1 MINIDNIHLKLIQVF
16 WFLFWISGGTNKGD
30 LLYIIYKCDGCAVTQ
45 CKECW
50 GFTAS
55 EEKCF
60 PLSKRKAIIFCSKCR
75 EETGSIIDLMQKNR
89 KLKQEIEKLKEISTN
104 YQKKDETLKNIEKS
118 NLEKKNYIDKLENQ
132 ICELQNKL
140 SSENN
145 RCNLGN
151 GAQITQE
158 KEELK
163 AQVDSLHRSLEK
175 SREKSNQLS
184 TKLEVSNEKLKEE
197 YNKTLSNNELCS
209 QNNKTLKDK
218 IEPNTDEKIIQY
230 LELFE
235 KKIDSKIQK
244 LENNLYK
251 KFNNLNNEHLQPK
264 TCSYSNIVKAPRLSS
279 NTQMTESRE
288 FQDEKFLMTS

>member
-1 MINIDNIHLKLIQVF
+1 MKCVEC
-16 WFLFWISGGTNKGD
+16 SSEGD
-30 LLYIIYKCDGCAVTQ
+30 KYIIYKCDGCAVTQ
-45 CKECW
+45 CKECG

-60 PLSKRKAIIFCSKCR
+60 PLSK
-75 EETGSIIDLMQKNR
+75 R

-104 YQKKDETLKNIEKS
+104 YQKNDETLKNIEKS

-158 KEELK
+158 QEELK

-184 TKLEVSNEKLKEE
+184 TKLEVSNEKYE
-197 YNKTLSNNELCS
+197 
-209 QNNKTLKDK
+209 
-218 IEPNTDEKIIQY
+218 
-230 LELFE
+230 
-235 KKIDSKIQK
+235 
-244 LENNLYK
+244 
-251 KFNNLNNEHLQPK
+251 
-264 TCSYSNIVKAPRLSS
+264 
-279 NTQMTESRE
+279 
-288 FQDEKFLMTS
+288 